1 MNDDTKD
8 EPVLSARMLDAARE
22 YQDPPPPPRE
32 EMWQRVQ
39 AARRR
44 GSAVSADHGTARWK
58 RPQVWVPIAIAA
70 TLILGIAIG
79 RLWPIVRGNGI
90 KQQVAKGPD
99 STAVDSTKPKK
110 KDLFAQYAAEQTL
123 GQAEVLLTQ
132 YRSDVTAGV
141 SPTTSPAE
149 ARKLLLA
156 TRLLLDAPSISDP
169 RLRGL
174 LEDLE
179 LVMAQIS
186 EGSTQKEDRA
196 VITEGL
202 ERRDVLP
209 RLRAAT
215 TVGTG
220 VQIPGAI

>member
-1 MNDDTKD
+1 MDRMNDETKD
-8 EPVLSARMLDAARE
+8 EPVLSARLMDAARE
-22 YQDPPPPPRE
+22 YQDPPPPPRD

-39 AARRR
+39 AARRPGGR
-44 GSAVSADHGTARWK
+44 AAGWK

-79 RLWPIVRGNGI
+79 RLWPGMGGVI
-90 KQQVAKGPD
+90 KYPVAVNPD
-99 STAVDSTKPKK
+99 SAAVDSTKPKK

>member
-1 MNDDTKD
+1 MSNDESKD
-8 EPVLSARMLDAARE
+8 EPVLSARLMDAARE
-22 YQDPPPPPRE
+22 YQEPPPPPRE

-39 AARRR
+39 ATRRR
-44 GSAVSADHGTARWK
+44 GPAVSAGLETPRWK
-58 RPQVWVPIAIAA
+58 RPVVWVPIAIAA
-70 TLILGIAIG
+70 TLLLGIAIG
-79 RLWPIVRGNGI
+79 RNWIPFGTGVKREIVNN
-90 KQQVAKGPD
+90 D
-99 STAVDSTKPKK
+99 STATSPSKK

-132 YRSDVTAGV
+132 YRSDVAAGV
-141 SPTTSPAE
+141 QPTTTPAE
-149 ARKLLLA
+149 ARKLLMA
-156 TRLLLDAPSISDP
+156 TRLLLDAPTISDP
-169 RLRGL
+169 RLRDL

-186 EGSTQKEDRA
+186 EGSEQKEDRA

-215 TVGTG
+215 TIGTG

>member
-1 MNDDTKD
+1 MDRMTDDTKD
-8 EPVLSARMLDAARE
+8 EPVLSARLVDAARE
-22 YQDPPPPPRE
+22 YQDPPPTPRE

-39 AARRR
+39 GARRR
-44 GSAVSADHGTARWK
+44 NAVVIPMWK
-58 RPQVWVPIAIAA
+58 RPRVWAPAAIAA
-70 TLILGIAIG
+70 TLILGIGIG
-79 RLWPIVRGNGI
+79 RFWPGARTGVEGT
-90 KQQVAKGPD
+90 VASNPD
-99 STAVDSTKPKK
+99 SAAADPTRPKK

-132 YRSDVTAGV
+132 YRSDVAAGV

-156 TRLLLDAPSISDP
+156 TRLLLDAPSISDL

-186 EGSTQKEDRA
+186 EGSAQKEDRA